1 MQSVRSDLTLW
12 SMDAACLNHRLTSEE
27 RRQFDERGCFIVRNA
42 LPPDLATRL
51 ADATDRLDAENRL
64 PGDTRP
70 INHLDCIG
78 YDDAFLELLDWPK
91 TIARVIDILGWHIQ
105 LYHSHVMVSPPL
117 PGGYRSKARRIGW
130 HQDSGRLNLDLEGNP
145 RPRVS
150 LKVGFFLTDTSE
162 VDRGNFHF
170 IPGSHLRETE
180 FPADESAEHPEATPV
195 CAAPGDALLFD
206 RRLWHA
212 GGRNSSDITRKV
224 VFFGYS
230 YRWLRPRDDMT
241 VGRYLAYADPIRRQ
255 LLGASPTGG
264 FGYTS
269 PSDEDVPLK
278 AWLVEHLGFDAVA
291 P

>member
-1 MQSVRSDLTLW
+1 
-12 SMDAACLNHRLTSEE
+12 MDPACLNHRLTAGE
-27 RRQFDERGCFIVRNA
+27 RRKFDERGCFLVRNA
-42 LPPDLATRL
+42 LPLDLVDRL
-51 ADATDRLDAENRL
+51 QDAADRLDAEHR
-64 PGDTRP
+64 PAGDTRP

-78 YDDAFLELLDWPK
+78 YDDAFLELLDWPR
-91 TIARVIDILGWHIQ
+91 TIAKVIDILGWHIQ

-117 PGGYRSKARRIGW
+117 PEGYRSKTRRIGW

-162 VDRGNFHF
+162 VDRGNFHY

-180 FPADESAEHPEATPV
+180 FPADESEEHPQATPI
-195 CAAPGDALLFD
+195 CAAPGDAFLFD

-212 GGRNSSDITRKV
+212 GGRNRSDVTRKV

-241 VGRYLAYADPIRRQ
+241 VDRYLADADPIRRQ

-269 PSDEDVPLK
+269 PSEEDIPLRS
-278 AWLVEHLGFDAVA
+278 WLVEHLGEEAVA

>member
-1 MQSVRSDLTLW
+1 
-12 SMDAACLNHRLTSEE
+12 
-27 RRQFDERGCFIVRNA
+27 
-42 LPPDLATRL
+42 
-51 ADATDRLDAENRL
+51 
-64 PGDTRP
+64 
-70 INHLDCIG
+70 
-78 YDDAFLELLDWPK
+78 
-91 TIARVIDILGWHIQ
+91 
-105 LYHSHVMVSPPL
+105 MVSPPL
-117 PGGYRSKARRIGW
+117 PEGYRSKTRRIGW

-162 VDRGNFHF
+162 VDRGNFHY

-180 FPADESAEHPEATPV
+180 FPADESEEHPQATPI

-212 GGRNSSDITRKV
+212 GGRNRSDVTRKV

-241 VGRYLAYADPIRRQ
+241 VDRYLASADPIRRQ

-269 PSDEDVPLK
+269 PSEEDIPLRS
-278 AWLVEHLGFDAVA
+278 WLVEHLGEEAVA